1 MITYTEENLI
11 DDARTLVS
19 YFNIEK
25 FDGVYGVPRGG
36 VPLAAAMSAISGLPM
51 VSKDKITD
59 RTIIADDVIDSG
71 TTRSRWPDNY
81 FVSIHMKGSH
91 WLDKTMAVHNKV
103 DDWIEYFWEKNEG
116 PIEDSLVRVLQY
128 IGEDPKR
135 EGLVDTPKRIVKSW
149 GKLFSGYDQK
159 PEDILK
165 TTFVDGACN
174 EMVILK
180 DIEFYSTCEHHMLP
194 FLGKVS
200 IGYIPDKKVVGIS
213 KLARLV
219 EVFARRMQIQERL
232 SSEIADS
239 IMDVLDAKGVM
250 VVIEAKH
257 LCMTSRGVEKQNSV
271 MITSAIR
278 GVFEQRETRDE
289 FLTLIK

>member
-19 YFNIEK
+19 YFNIDR
-25 FDGVYGVPRGG
+25 FDGIYGVPRGG
-36 VPLAAAMSAISGLPM
+36 VPLATAMSAISGLPM
-51 VSKDKITD
+51 VAEDKITD
-59 RTIIADDVIDSG
+59 RTIIADDIIDSG
-71 TTRSRWPDNY
+71 ATRNRWPDNY

-91 WLDKTMAVHNKV
+91 WLDKTMAVHKEV
-103 DDWIEYFWEKNEG
+103 DDWVEYFWEKNEG
-116 PIEDSLVRVLQY
+116 PIEDNLVRVLQF

-278 GVFEQRETRDE
+278 GVFEQKETRDE